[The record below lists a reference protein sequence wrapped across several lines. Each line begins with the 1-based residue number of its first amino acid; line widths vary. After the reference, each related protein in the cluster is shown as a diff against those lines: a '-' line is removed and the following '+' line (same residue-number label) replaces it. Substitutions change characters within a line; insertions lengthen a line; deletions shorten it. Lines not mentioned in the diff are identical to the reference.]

1 MHWQHMVE
9 HGYAPQWHWVWS
21 DGCAFQ
27 FKNSK
32 HWYFVSRYPNMI
44 RGCRMIWSF
53 FNSGHGKGF
62 HDGTRVVV
70 KRFLQRKQLNGKGV
84 KLQIIEEVVAFLH
97 NKLPN

>member
-1 MHWQHMVE
+1 
-9 HGYAPQWHWVWS
+9 
-21 DGCAFQ
+21 
-27 FKNSK
+27 
-32 HWYFVSRYPNMI
+32 
-44 RGCRMIWSF
+44 MIWSF